1 MVLSKNGWLL
11 TRQLARSI
19 TLHVGSVCCLSICP
33 ACCLPVLN
41 DEESGGGSKREGV
54 NSRGCLCSHFH
65 GGDIILFYALTVA
78 SYIGFQSLF
87 TFFYKFIHFN
97 WRILLY
103 NIVVVLPYIAMN
115 QPRVYMC
122 SPSWTPLPPPSP
134 SHPSGS
140 SQGTSPEHPVSRIKP
155 GLAIH
160 FTYANIHVSMSFSQ
174 IIPQSPKG
182 CSICLCLFCCLAYTL
197 LTFKGSLCEE
207 HPT

>member
-1 MVLSKNGWLL
+1 MWALSV
-11 TRQLARSI
+11 ASP
-19 TLHVGSVCCLSICP
+19 SVQPAACLFWMMKS
-33 ACCLPVLN
+33 
-41 DEESGGGSKREGV
+41 REGDPREKESIAEV
-54 NSRGCLCSHFH
+54 VSALTFMGE
-65 GGDIILFYALTVA
+65 ILFSFMLWQWPL
-78 SYIGFQSLF
+78 YIGFQSLF

-103 NIVVVLPYIAMN
+103 NTVVVLPYTAMN
-115 QPRVYMC
+115 QARVYMC
-122 SPSWTPLPPPSP
+122 PLSWTPLPPPSP

-140 SQGTSPEHPVSRIKP
+140 SQGTSPEHPVSRIEP

-182 CSICLCLFCCLAYTL
+182 CSICLCLFCCLTYTL